1 MKKLIIAFTFLC
13 SLVTF
18 TSCDFFNLDE
28 PDFGDQLYVTDLAGR
43 WRWSSSNAYSHIEFI
58 NLEYYFITK
67 TDGEIIY
74 GTFRKTDDKQ
84 FTLSGFG
91 VIDVSTCD
99 AAKLAFYLTLEGEEV
114 QTSQSTYYDDIDDDD
129 DISDNTYLI
138 STLWEVTSGSGVD
151 YFLFSTAGTFMTIN
165 TSGAATSGSWFWENE
180 TNKTISYTVNS
191 VTNTIS
197 VSYLTDSHA
206 TITYGGNQY
215 TLEPYSGS
223 F

>member
-1 MKKLIIAFTFLC
+1 MKKLLIIFSFFITLFSFTAC
-13 SLVTF
+13 S
-18 TSCDFFNLDE
+18 LDE
-28 PDFGDQLYVTDLAGR
+28 PDFGDQLYATDLAGK
-43 WRWSSSNAYSHIEFI
+43 WRWSSSNEYSRIEFI
-58 NLEYYFITK
+58 NLKYYFVTK
-67 TDGEIIY
+67 TDGEVIY

-91 VIDVSTCD
+91 VIDVSACD
-99 AAKLAFYLTLEGEEV
+99 AAKLAFYLTLEGEDV
-114 QTSQSTYYDDIDDDD
+114 QTSQSTYEYNADED

-151 YFLFSTAGTFMTIN
+151 YFLFSTAGTFMTID
-165 TSGAATSGSWFWENE
+165 TSGTATSGSWFWESE
-180 TNKTISYTVNS
+180 TNKTISYTINS
-191 VTNTIS
+191 VTNTMS